1 MSKNNKKILVVALV
15 LTLVLIVGTTYAWLR
30 LTKNS
35 NTVNKITAGNLD
47 LVLDDTTSEGIKL
60 VNDVPKSY
68 RQGMETIEYTFT
80 LTNNSTISN
89 YKLSLVDLEKYTNED
104 GNEIVVA
111 DENKIDD
118 AKIRYIL
125 LKDGEE
131 ASADK
136 SKILTDRVID
146 SGTIKKGQ
154 TISYTLRLWIDS
166 RAENE
171 VMGKIFNAQLSLVA
185 EQTASS
191 VATMNFKLGDY
202 VKMTPTSTNYSV
214 TTAMTGYDSDQ
225 TINPS
230 ELNLWR
236 IVNINVDG
244 TIDLVSNEVSS
255 VDVYFKGKIGYQ
267 NLVSSLNQIASQYT
281 NSKYTV
287 ASRHMGYSNQT
298 GTITDTSV
306 LDSTTEIWK
315 SSTSTNSN
323 EEVRGAGDVGYE
335 NDYKLV
341 NNALGTLQ
349 ASKAGT
355 NDASYYWLSSRK
367 YLYISSSCWYFNA
380 RRIDTKGNLDS
391 DVSLDNFNGG
401 SFYQESFNAAIRP
414 IVTLKKDVIPTGLGT
429 VDDPYVLA

>member
-131 ASADK
+131 ATADK

-154 TISYTLRLWIDS
+154 TITYSLRLWIDS

-191 VATMNFKLGDY
+191 VSTMNFKLGDY

-335 NDYKLV
+335 NDYNLV
-341 NNALGTLQ
+341 DNALGTLQ

-355 NDASYYWLSSRK
+355 NEASYYWLSSRK

-401 SFYQESFNAAIRP
+401 SFYQESFNASIRP
-414 IVTLKKDVIPTGLGT
+414 IVTLKKDVTPTGLGT